1 VTPGYPHWI
10 VRRAPWFL
18 LAIHLP
24 VVVLGP
30 VMVLSGDNYAPSA
43 GAVTFAVLGGTL
55 LAFLH
60 LRHVFAAAQDR
71 RPAGWPV
78 TLAAQGLLA
87 VVPLIWLFEN
97 WSAPTL
103 IFGAATMSLVPG
115 RRGWVAG
122 FGVPMVFVLAYEWWL
137 LRNASTTDQV
147 VHYVYTAGI
156 SAVFILALY
165 GTVRLVRLLNELHE
179 TRAELAAS
187 AVERERVRV
196 SRDLHDLL
204 GQSLSAISLKG
215 DLAVRLLPI
224 DTAKAHA
231 EIAGVAQAARAA
243 LHDMYAI
250 TRDEHAVVLGEEVTA
265 AAALL
270 AAAGV
275 ETEVVG
281 TATPHPVLAWAV
293 REGTTNLLRHSNA
306 TRCVITLGTGSVEM
320 ANDGIRSPRSEDGS
334 GITGL
339 RARAAAV
346 GGTVSV
352 TVRDDEFVLR
362 VTVPAAEGDT

>member
-1 VTPGYPHWI
+1 MNLDYPHWI

-24 VVVLGP
+24 ILVLGP
-30 VMVLSGDNYAPSA
+30 VTVLSGDDDTPSA
-43 GAVTFAVLGGTL
+43 GIVVLAVSSGAL
-55 LAFLH
+55 LTFLH
-60 LRHVFAAAQDR
+60 LRHVFAAAQGR
-71 RPAGWPV
+71 RPAGWPI
-78 TLAAQGLLA
+78 TLTAQALVA
-87 VVPLIWLFEN
+87 VVPIIWLFEY
-97 WSAPTL
+97 WTAPML
-103 IFGAATMSLVPG
+103 SLGAAAMALLPTRWGRALAFTVLMVAFLVI
-115 RRGWVAG
+115 
-122 FGVPMVFVLAYEWWL
+122 EWAAVRTL
-137 LRNASTTDQV
+137 GPTEQIVN
-147 VHYVYTAGI
+147 YVYTVGI
-156 SAVFILALY
+156 SAVFMLALY
-165 GTVRLVRLLNELHE
+165 GTVRLIRLLNELHE
-179 TRAELAAS
+179 TRTELARS
-187 AVERERVRV
+187 AVARERVRL

-224 DTAKAHA
+224 DTAAAHA

-243 LHDMYAI
+243 LHDMNAV
-250 TRDEHAVVLGEEVTA
+250 TRGEHAVVLGDEVTA

-275 ETEVVG
+275 HTEVIG

-293 REGTTNLLRHSNA
+293 REGTTNLLRHSDA
-306 TRCVITLGTGSVEM
+306 TRCVLALGPGSVEM
-320 ANDGIRSPRSEDGS
+320 TNDGVRSPRSPDGS

-352 TVRDDEFVLR
+352 TAGDDEFVLR
-362 VTVPAAEGDT
+362 VTVPAEGET